1 VKRKYHLLFSN
12 KTPRKP
18 GRKGPSDELVQLI
31 VEMKRRN
38 PSYGYLRIAMQIEVS
53 FEIRIDKGIVK
64 RVLDKHYQP
73 TIPSDSGP
81 SWLSFIGHMK
91 DSLWSVDFFRCES
104 ISLKTHWVMVVMDQ
118 WTRKIIG
125 FAVHAGELNGIVA
138 CCMFNKIKS
147 GKDLPKHLSTD
158 NDPLFCFHRWRANLR
173 ILEIE
178 EIKSVAYTPTS
189 HPYIERL
196 IGSTRREYL
205 DKLFFWNEIDLERK
219 LNQFKLY
226 YNNERAHS
234 SLEKNTPAKKANEKT
249 AQVISIEKYRW
260 KSYARNLFQLPM
272 AA

>member
-1 VKRKYHLLFSN
+1 LLFSN
-12 KTPRKP
+12 KAPKKP
-18 GRKGPSDELVQLI
+18 GRKGPAEELIKLV
-31 VEMKRRN
+31 VEMKKRN

-53 FEIRIDKGIVK
+53 FGIRVDKGVVK
-64 RVLDKHYQP
+64 RILDKHYQP
-73 TIPSDSGP
+73 TNSSDNGP

-104 ISLKTHWVMVVMDQ
+104 IHLKTHWVMVVMDQ
-118 WTRKIIG
+118 FTRKIIG
-125 FAVHAGELNGIVA
+125 FAVHAGDLNGVVV

-147 GKDLPKHLSTD
+147 GGNFPKYLSTD
-158 NDPLFCFHRWRANLR
+158 NDPIFCFHRWRVNLR

-196 IGSTRREYL
+196 LGSTRREYL
-205 DKLFFWNEIDLERK
+205 DKLFFWNETDLERK

-226 YNNERAHS
+226 YNDERAHS
-234 SLEKNTPAKKANEKT
+234 SIERNTPAIKASEKT
-249 AQVISIEKYRW
+249 KQVISIEKYRW
-260 KSYARNLFQLPM
+260 KSCARNLFQLPM